1 MLRRIFLPLLLLLAL
16 AAITLPA
23 HAEETADLLD
33 GLKAKSYAAKIAV
46 VDKLA
51 ASGDPSVVAPLTA
64 CCEAACTS
72 ANLMAPS
79 SFLKKM
85 AARKFSLMP

>member
-46 VDKLA
+46 IDKLA

-64 CCEAACTS
+64 LLRGRLHIRKSDGAIVI
-72 ANLMAPS
+72 
-79 SFLKKM
+79 LKK
-85 AARKFSLMP
+85 RWPQENFP